1 MNTFSPG
8 WYPDPYD
15 SQAQRYWDGE
25 CWTEH
30 THPLAGTAQA
40 PEPQGQTATQAPFPS
55 EPQPPKKSRAW
66 LWWVIGV
73 AGVLLV
79 AAAVACVWWALA
91 VVGQASAE
99 DRDPCDSSLAQ
110 CDGPGRD
117 EPEPEPETRP
127 TPTTTPREQEA
138 TEELQ
143 RFCEAGAVEAY
154 LDLQSAAI
162 AAISGAG
169 TVDDVRVQLDLFEQ
183 ELAQMPEEASSS
195 AGYAANE
202 AEIRQFLSDSR
213 ASVDAGDA
221 RGVAGLI
228 VDGPDVVGAFS
239 ETCSGHGFLGW

>member
-15 SQAQRYWDGE
+15 SQVQRYWDGE
-25 CWTEH
+25 RWTEH

-55 EPQPPKKSRAW
+55 EPPAPKRSRAW

-127 TPTTTPREQEA
+127 TPTTTRGSRRPRRSCSGSA
-138 TEELQ
+138 RPARWRPTSICS
-143 RFCEAGAVEAY
+143 RRRSPR
-154 LDLQSAAI
+154 SAARGRSTTSESSSTCSSRSWRRCPRRRPRRR
-162 AAISGAG
+162 ATRRTKRRS
-169 TVDDVRVQLDLFEQ
+169 
-183 ELAQMPEEASSS
+183 ASS
-195 AGYAANE
+195 
-202 AEIRQFLSDSR
+202 
-213 ASVDAGDA
+213 
-221 RGVAGLI
+221 
-228 VDGPDVVGAFS
+228 
-239 ETCSGHGFLGW
+239 